1 MQRPEL
7 PAVALIEFR
16 SIARALRS
24 GDAMVKRSPVQ
35 VALSGP
41 VSPGKYLVLVSGSEA
56 EVEESLKAGL
66 EDGGDEVVDSLLL
79 PGVHLAAVH
88 AIHGLRQAREPS
100 DSIGVIETGTV
111 SAAIVACDAACK
123 EASVRVLE
131 MRLGKGIGGKGVFVL
146 AGQLWDVQAA
156 AAAAAKSIE
165 ARRALIGLEVIAR
178 PDPEFEGGL
187 D

>member
-1 MQRPEL
+1 
-7 PAVALIEFR
+7 
-16 SIARALRS
+16 
-24 GDAMVKRSPVQ
+24 MVKQAPVQ

-79 PGVHLAAVH
+79 SGVHLAAVH
-88 AIHGLRQAREPS
+88 AIHGLRQVREAR
-100 DSIGVIETGTV
+100 DSLGVVETSTV

-123 EASVRVLE
+123 EAPVRILE

-146 AGQLWDVQAA
+146 AGELWDVQAA
-156 AAAAAKSIE
+156 VAAAERSIE
-165 ARRALIGLEVIAR
+165 ARRSLVGLEVIPR